1 MQMVLKTLEGRI
13 ELMIKALE
21 AGKAREAELTGN
33 IESLEA
39 KISDLEIRMEEG
51 AGVAGRA
58 EELEKQKTELAQRLE
73 TVISMIDEALDSQA
87 SSDEM

>member
-1 MQMVLKTLEGRI
+1 MEMVLKTLEGRI

-58 EELEKQKTELAQRLE
+58 EELEKQKTELAQSLE
-73 TVISMIDEALDSQA
+73 TVVSMIDEALDSQA